1 MNKRATLIYELKN
14 LKKVYQKRPVI
25 SIGRLQIHRGT
36 IYGILGPVGSG
47 KTTLLRHLAGLESQT
62 EGILKY
68 DNNEF
73 ESTWLGKIKVPQE
86 IYYVGEHL
94 VSEKQTVEQL
104 IKSTYQDKSN
114 GIVKRYFRGSI
125 SKQILPL
132 RINFLSPG
140 QRAWFDLVLALESD
154 PRVLIHDNFATL
166 FDNEME
172 FIARKELKK
181 MNKDLGTTVILSS
194 INDNALKKFCSV
206 LVYLENGHITK
217 VRSGQLKKQRGDYSK
232 K

>member
-1 MNKRATLIYELKN
+1 MNQRATLIYELKN
-14 LKKVYQKRPVI
+14 LKKVYQQQPVI

-36 IYGILGPVGSG
+36 IYGVLGPVGSG
-47 KTTLLRHLAGLESQT
+47 KTTLLRHLAGLEAQT

-73 ESTWLGKIKVPQE
+73 ERTWLGKIKVPQE

-94 VSEKQTVEQL
+94 VSAKQIVEQV
-104 IKSTYQDKSN
+104 IKSVYPDKSN
-114 GIVKRYFRGSI
+114 RIVKKYFRGSI

-132 RINFLSPG
+132 RIKFLSPG

-154 PRVLIHDNFATL
+154 PRVLIQDNFATL
-166 FDNEME
+166 FDNDME
-172 FIARKELKK
+172 FIARKELKR

-194 INDNALKKFCSV
+194 INNHALKKFCSV

-217 VRSGQLKKQRGDYSK
+217 VRSGQFKKQRSDYSK

>member
-1 MNKRATLIYELKN
+1 MNQRATLIYELKN
-14 LKKVYQKRPVI
+14 LKKVYHQQPVI

-47 KTTLLRHLAGLESQT
+47 KTILLRHLAGLEAQT

-73 ESTWLGKIKVPQE
+73 ERTWLGKIKVPQE
-86 IYYVGEHL
+86 IYYVGEHP
-94 VSEKQTVEQL
+94 VSAKQTVEQL
-104 IKSTYQDKSN
+104 IKSVYSDKSN
-114 GIVKRYFRGSI
+114 RIVKRYFRGSV

-132 RINFLSPG
+132 VLDSLSPG

-154 PRVLIHDNFATL
+154 PRVLIQDNFSTL

-172 FIARKELKK
+172 SIARKELKR
-181 MNKDLGTTVILSS
+181 MNKDLGTTLILSS
-194 INDNALKKFCSV
+194 INDHALKKFCSV
-206 LVYLENGHITK
+206 LIYLENGHITK
-217 VRSGQLKKQRGDYSK
+217 VRSGKPKQQRGDYSK

>member
-1 MNKRATLIYELKN
+1 MNQRATLIYELKN
-14 LKKVYQKRPVI
+14 LKKVYQQQPVI

-47 KTTLLRHLAGLESQT
+47 KTTLLRHLAGLEVQT

-73 ESTWLGKIKVPQE
+73 ERTWLGKIKVPQE

-94 VSEKQTVEQL
+94 VRAKQIVKQV
-104 IKSTYQDKSN
+104 IKSIYPDKSN
-114 GIVKRYFRGSI
+114 RIVKKYFKGSV

-132 RINFLSPG
+132 RLKILSPG
-140 QRAWFDLVLALESD
+140 QRVWFDLVLALESD
-154 PRVLIHDNFATL
+154 PRVLIQDNFATL
-166 FDNEME
+166 FDNDME
-172 FIARKELKK
+172 FIARKELKR
-181 MNKDLGTTVILSS
+181 MNKNLGTTIILSS
-194 INDNALKKFCSV
+194 INDHALKKFCSV

-217 VRSGQLKKQRGDYSK
+217 VRSGQPRKQRSDYSK

>member
-14 LKKVYQKRPVI
+14 LKKVYQQRRVI

-73 ESTWLGKIKVPQE
+73 DSTWLGKIKVPQE

-132 RINFLSPG
+132 RINSLSPG

-217 VRSGQLKKQRGDYSK
+217 VRSGLQKQQRGGYSK

>member
-1 MNKRATLIYELKN
+1 MNKNTTLIYELKN
-14 LKKVYQKRPVI
+14 LKKVYQQQPVI

-36 IYGILGPVGSG
+36 IYGVLGPVGSG
-47 KTTLLRHLAGLESQT
+47 KTTLLRHLAGLEAQT

-73 ESTWLGKIKVPQE
+73 ERTWLGKIKVPQE

-94 VSEKQTVEQL
+94 VRAKQIVKQV
-104 IKSTYQDKSN
+104 IKSIYPDKSN
-114 GIVKRYFRGSI
+114 RIVKRYFRGSV

-132 RINFLSPG
+132 PLNFLSPG
-140 QRAWFDLVLALESD
+140 QRAWCDLVLDLESD
-154 PRVLIHDNFATL
+154 PRVLIQDNFATL
-166 FDNEME
+166 FDNDME
-172 FIARKELKK
+172 FIARKELKR
-181 MNKDLGTTVILSS
+181 MNKNLGTTVILSS
-194 INDNALKKFCSV
+194 INDHALKKFCSV

-217 VRSGQLKKQRGDYSK
+217 VRSGQPRKQRSDYSK

>member
-1 MNKRATLIYELKN
+1 MNQRATLIYELKN
-14 LKKVYQKRPVI
+14 LKKVYQQQPVI

-47 KTTLLRHLAGLESQT
+47 KTTLLRHLAGLEAQT

-73 ESTWLGKIKVPQE
+73 ERTWLGKIKVPQE
-86 IYYVGEHL
+86 IYYVGEQL
-94 VSEKQTVEQL
+94 VSAKQTVEQL
-104 IKSTYQDKSN
+104 IKSVYPDKSI
-114 GIVKRYFRGSI
+114 GIVKKYFRGSV

-132 RINFLSPG
+132 NFLSPG

-154 PRVLIHDNFATL
+154 PRVLIQDNFATL

-172 FIARKELKK
+172 FIARKELKR

-194 INDNALKKFCSV
+194 INDHALKKFCSV

-217 VRSGQLKKQRGDYSK
+217 VRSGQPKQQRGDYSK

>member
-14 LKKVYQKRPVI
+14 LKKVYQQQPVI

-36 IYGILGPVGSG
+36 IYGVLGPVGSG
-47 KTTLLRHLAGLESQT
+47 KTTLLRHLAGLEAQT

-73 ESTWLGKIKVPQE
+73 ERTWLRKIKVPQE

-94 VSEKQTVEQL
+94 VSAKQIVKEV
-104 IKSTYQDKSN
+104 IKSVYPDKSN
-114 GIVKRYFRGSI
+114 RIVKRYFRGSV

-132 RINFLSPG
+132 PLNFLSPG

-154 PRVLIHDNFATL
+154 PRVLIQDNFATL
-166 FDNEME
+166 FDNDME
-172 FIARKELKK
+172 FIARKELKR

-194 INDNALKKFCSV
+194 INVHALKKFCSV

-217 VRSGQLKKQRGDYSK
+217 IRSGQPRKQRSDYSK

>member
-14 LKKVYQKRPVI
+14 LKKVYQQKPVI

-47 KTTLLRHLAGLESQT
+47 KTTFLRHLAGLEAQT

-73 ESTWLGKIKVPQE
+73 ERTWLGKIKVPQE

-94 VSEKQTVEQL
+94 VSAKQIVEQV
-104 IKSTYQDKSN
+104 IKSVYPDKSN
-114 GIVKRYFRGSI
+114 RIVKRYFRGSV

-132 RINFLSPG
+132 PLNFLSPG

-154 PRVLIHDNFATL
+154 PRVLIQDNFATL
-166 FDNEME
+166 FDNDME
-172 FIARKELKK
+172 FMARKELKR

-194 INDNALKKFCSV
+194 INDRALKKFCSV

-217 VRSGQLKKQRGDYSK
+217 IRSGQLKKQRGDYSK

>member
-1 MNKRATLIYELKN
+1 M
-14 LKKVYQKRPVI
+14 
-25 SIGRLQIHRGT
+25 
-36 IYGILGPVGSG
+36 
-47 KTTLLRHLAGLESQT
+47 
-62 EGILKY
+62 
-68 DNNEF
+68 
-73 ESTWLGKIKVPQE
+73 
-86 IYYVGEHL
+86 
-94 VSEKQTVEQL
+94 
-104 IKSTYQDKSN
+104 
-114 GIVKRYFRGSI
+114 
-125 SKQILPL
+125 

-172 FIARKELKK
+172 FIARKELKR

-194 INDNALKKFCSV
+194 INDHALKKFCSV

-217 VRSGQLKKQRGDYSK
+217 VRSGLQKQRGDYSK

>member
-14 LKKVYQKRPVI
+14 LKKVYQQRPVI

-217 VRSGQLKKQRGDYSK
+217 VRSGLHKQQRGGYSK

>member
-73 ESTWLGKIKVPQE
+73 GSNWLGKIKVPQE

-217 VRSGQLKKQRGDYSK
+217 VRSGLHKQQRGDYSK